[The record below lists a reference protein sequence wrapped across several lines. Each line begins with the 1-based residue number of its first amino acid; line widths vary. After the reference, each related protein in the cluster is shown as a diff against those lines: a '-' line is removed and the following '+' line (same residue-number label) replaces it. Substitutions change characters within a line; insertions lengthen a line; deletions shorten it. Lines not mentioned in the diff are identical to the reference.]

1 MTSAGNAHGN
11 GRVLFVGAGP
21 GNPELLT
28 VRAREIL
35 EHTVHAWVDPAVP
48 ESVRTLI
55 AAAEPVSAEKR
66 ERAEKQWRAEA
77 EAAKESGSRR
87 RPPRPTALT
96 AAEIVLTA
104 PGSGVVTGPDAGAGT
119 GTGSATGSATGPAPE
134 QAVASSAAG
143 EPTTATL
150 PDVPA
155 SRSGCNGPDLT
166 VPDVGAHA
174 LAADMVARAHNGENV
189 VRLVAGNPVDNP
201 AVLREL
207 REVAALGA
215 EFEVIPGMTGAS
227 ALPAYNGIPTG
238 DGYTAVDLRG
248 GLTGVDWAAVAAA
261 PKPLIV
267 TVVPTDLAP
276 VARELKGHGVPG
288 TTPATV
294 TVHATTRRQ
303 KSWDVTLDT
312 LKSVVAAS
320 GPLAKEGEMPEELV
334 VTLGTA
340 ASGRSKYSW
349 WENRALY
356 GWNVLVPR
364 AKAQAGPMSTRLA
377 SHGAIPIEVP
387 TISMEPPR
395 SPAQMERAVKGLVDG
410 RYQWIVFTSVN
421 AVKAVWEKLRE
432 FGLDARALAGVSVA
446 AVGEKTAQAVRDLGI
461 TPELLPRAN
470 ARNAAGLV
478 DVFPPYDADLDPV
491 DRVLLPRADIATD
504 TLVDGLIDLGWSVE
518 DVVAYR
524 TVRAAPPSQEIRDM
538 IKSGGFDAVCFT
550 SSSTVK
556 NLVGIAGKPHTRTI
570 IACIGPVAAR
580 TAEEHG
586 LRVDVMPE
594 VAGVPELVDALA
606 EHVAALRAA
615 DQLPPPRKRR
625 RRRRT
630 PHNGQ

>member
-1 MTSAGNAHGN
+1 MTSAGNALGY

-28 VRAREIL
+28 VRARDIL

-48 ESVRTLI
+48 ENVRSLI
-55 AAAEPVSAEKR
+55 ADAEPVSAAKLDA
-66 ERAEKQWRAEA
+66 AEQEWQAEN
-77 EAAKESGSRR
+77 EAAKEAGSRR
-87 RPPRPTALT
+87 RPARPTHVT
-96 AAEIVLTA
+96 AAEIVLA
-104 PGSGVVTGPDAGAGT
+104 VPGGDSVNAAATRTSVDLPDSPCGRAGAT
-119 GTGSATGSATGPAPE
+119 
-134 QAVASSAAG
+134 
-143 EPTTATL
+143 
-150 PDVPA
+150 
-155 SRSGCNGPDLT
+155 GPDLT
-166 VPDVGAHA
+166 VPDLTAQS
-174 LAADMVARAHNGENV
+174 LAADMVEMIHSGVNV
-189 VRLVAGNPVDNP
+189 VRLVAGNPVDDP

-248 GLTGVDWAAVAAA
+248 GLPGVDWSAVAAA
-261 PKPLIV
+261 PKPLIL
-267 TVVPTDLAP
+267 TVAPTDLAP

-288 TTPATV
+288 STPATV
-294 TVHATTRRQ
+294 TVHATTRKQR
-303 KSWDVTLDT
+303 SWDVTLDT

-320 GPLAKEGEMPEELV
+320 GPLAKEGELPEHLV
-334 VTLGTA
+334 VTLGAA

-349 WENRALY
+349 WESRALY

-421 AVKAVWEKLRE
+421 AVNAVWEKLRE
-432 FGLDARALAGVSVA
+432 FGLDTRALAGVSVA

-461 TPELLPRAN
+461 TPELLPKAK

-478 DVFPPYDADLDPV
+478 EVFPPYDEDLDPV

-524 TVRAAPPSQEIRDM
+524 TVRAAPPSQDIRDM

-570 IACIGPVAAR
+570 IACIGPMAAK

-630 PHNGQ
+630 VPAE

>member
-1 MTSAGNAHGN
+1 MTSAGNALGH

-28 VRAREIL
+28 VRARDIL

-48 ESVRTLI
+48 ENVRSLI
-55 AAAEPVSAEKR
+55 ADAEPVSAAKLDAAER
-66 ERAEKQWRAEA
+66 EWQAENA
-77 EAAKESGSRR
+77 AAKEAGSRR
-87 RPPRPTALT
+87 RPARPTHVT
-96 AAEIVLTA
+96 AAEIVLA
-104 PGSGVVTGPDAGAGT
+104 VPGGDSVNAAATRTSVDLPDSPCGRAGAT
-119 GTGSATGSATGPAPE
+119 
-134 QAVASSAAG
+134 
-143 EPTTATL
+143 
-150 PDVPA
+150 
-155 SRSGCNGPDLT
+155 GPDLT
-166 VPDVGAHA
+166 VPDLTAQS
-174 LAADMVARAHNGENV
+174 LAADMVEMIHSGVNV
-189 VRLVAGNPVDNP
+189 VRLVAGNPVDDP

-248 GLTGVDWAAVAAA
+248 GLPGVDWAAVAAA
-261 PKPLIV
+261 PKPLIL
-267 TVVPTDLAP
+267 TVAPTDLAP

-288 TTPATV
+288 STPATV
-294 TVHATTRRQ
+294 TVHATTRKQR
-303 KSWDVTLDT
+303 SWDVTLDT

-320 GPLAKEGEMPEELV
+320 GPLAKEGEMPEHLV
-334 VTLGTA
+334 VTLGSA

-421 AVKAVWEKLRE
+421 AVHAVWEKLSE

-461 TPELLPRAN
+461 TPELLPKAK

-478 DVFPPYDADLDPV
+478 EVFPPYDEDLDPV

-504 TLVDGLIDLGWSVE
+504 TLVDGLIELGWSVE

-524 TVRAAPPSQEIRDM
+524 TVRAAPPSQDIRDM

-570 IACIGPVAAR
+570 IACIGPMAAK

-630 PHNGQ
+630 VPAE

>member
-1 MTSAGNAHGN
+1 MTSAGNALGH

-28 VRAREIL
+28 VRARDIL

-48 ESVRTLI
+48 GNVRSLI
-55 AAAEPVSAEKR
+55 ADAEPVSAAKLDAAER
-66 ERAEKQWRAEA
+66 EWQAENA
-77 EAAKESGSRR
+77 AAKEAGSRR
-87 RPPRPTALT
+87 RPARPTHVT
-96 AAEIVLTA
+96 AAEIVLA
-104 PGSGVVTGPDAGAGT
+104 VPGGDSVNAAATRTSVDLPDSPCGRAGAT
-119 GTGSATGSATGPAPE
+119 
-134 QAVASSAAG
+134 
-143 EPTTATL
+143 
-150 PDVPA
+150 
-155 SRSGCNGPDLT
+155 GPDLT
-166 VPDVGAHA
+166 VPDLTAQS
-174 LAADMVARAHNGENV
+174 LAADMVEMIHSGVNV
-189 VRLVAGNPVDNP
+189 VRLVAGNPVDDP

-248 GLTGVDWAAVAAA
+248 GLPGVDWAAVAAA
-261 PKPLIV
+261 PKPLIL
-267 TVVPTDLAP
+267 TVAPTDLAP

-288 TTPATV
+288 STPATV
-294 TVHATTRRQ
+294 TVHATTRKQR
-303 KSWDVTLDT
+303 SWDVTLDT

-320 GPLAKEGEMPEELV
+320 GPLAKEGEMPEHLV
-334 VTLGTA
+334 VTLGSA

-421 AVKAVWEKLRE
+421 AVHAVWEKLSE

-461 TPELLPRAN
+461 TPELLPKAK

-478 DVFPPYDADLDPV
+478 EVFPPYDEDLDPV

-504 TLVDGLIDLGWSVE
+504 TLVDGLIELGWSVE

-524 TVRAAPPSQEIRDM
+524 TVRAAPPSQDIRDM

-570 IACIGPVAAR
+570 IACIGPMAAK

-630 PHNGQ
+630 VPAE

>member
-1 MTSAGNAHGN
+1 MTSAGNALGY

-28 VRAREIL
+28 VRARDIL

-48 ESVRTLI
+48 ENVRSLI
-55 AAAEPVSAEKR
+55 ADAEPVSAAKLDA
-66 ERAEKQWRAEA
+66 AEQEWQAEN
-77 EAAKESGSRR
+77 EAAKEAGSRR
-87 RPPRPTALT
+87 RPARPTHVT
-96 AAEIVLTA
+96 AAEIVLA
-104 PGSGVVTGPDAGAGT
+104 VPGGDSVNAAATRTSVDLPDSPCGRAGAT
-119 GTGSATGSATGPAPE
+119 
-134 QAVASSAAG
+134 
-143 EPTTATL
+143 
-150 PDVPA
+150 
-155 SRSGCNGPDLT
+155 GPDLT
-166 VPDVGAHA
+166 VPDLTAQS
-174 LAADMVARAHNGENV
+174 LAADMVEIAHSGVNV
-189 VRLVAGNPVDNP
+189 VRLVAGNPVDDP

-248 GLTGVDWAAVAAA
+248 GLPGVDWSAVAAA
-261 PKPLIV
+261 PKPLIL
-267 TVVPTDLAP
+267 TVAPTDLAP

-288 TTPATV
+288 STPATV
-294 TVHATTRRQ
+294 TVHATTRKQR
-303 KSWDVTLDT
+303 SWDVTLDT

-320 GPLAKEGEMPEELV
+320 GPLAKEGELPEHLV
-334 VTLGTA
+334 VTLGAA

-349 WENRALY
+349 WESRALY

-421 AVKAVWEKLRE
+421 AVNAVWEKLRE

-461 TPELLPRAN
+461 TPELLPKAK

-478 DVFPPYDADLDPV
+478 EVFPPYDEDLDPV

-524 TVRAAPPSQEIRDM
+524 TVRAAPPSQDIRDM

-570 IACIGPVAAR
+570 IACIGPMAAK

-630 PHNGQ
+630 VPAE

>member
-28 VRAREIL
+28 VRARDII

-48 ESVRTLI
+48 ETVRTLI
-55 AAAEPVSAEKR
+55 AAAEPVSAAKR
-66 ERAEKQWRAEA
+66 DRAEKEWQAEA

-87 RPPRPTALT
+87 RPPRPTHLT
-96 AAEIVLTA
+96 AAEIVLAA
-104 PGSGVVTGPDAGAGT
+104 PGAGAG
-119 GTGSATGSATGPAPE
+119 AE
-134 QAVASSAAG
+134 E
-143 EPTTATL
+143 EPTTVVL

-155 SRSGCNGPDLT
+155 SRSGCTGPDLT
-166 VPDVGAHA
+166 VPDLSAHD
-174 LAADMVARAHNGENV
+174 LAADMVGRVRDGENV

-207 REVAALGA
+207 REVAALGV

-238 DGYTAVDLRG
+238 EGYTAVDLRA
-248 GLTGVDWAAVAAA
+248 GLPGVDWEAVAAA
-261 PKPLIV
+261 PKPLIL
-267 TVVPTDLAP
+267 TVAPTDLAP

-288 TTPATV
+288 STPATV

-334 VTLGTA
+334 VTLGTQ

-461 TPELLPRAN
+461 TPELLPKAH

-504 TLVDGLIDLGWSVE
+504 TLVDGLIELGWTVE

-570 IACIGPVAAR
+570 IACIGPMAAQ
-580 TAEEHG
+580 TAREHG

-606 EHVAALRAA
+606 NHVAELRAA
-615 DQLPPPRKRR
+615 GQLPPPRKRR
-625 RRRRT
+625 RRRRVN
-630 PHNGQ
+630 PEQ

>member
-1 MTSAGNAHGN
+1 MTSAGNALGH

-35 EHTVHAWVDPAVP
+35 EHTVHAWVDPSVP

-55 AAAEPVSAEKR
+55 AAAEPVSAAR
-66 ERAEKQWRAEA
+66 RDAAEKQWQEEN
-77 EAAKESGSRR
+77 EAAKEAGSRR
-87 RPPRPTALT
+87 RPPRPVNLT
-96 AAEIVLTA
+96 AAEIVLVA
-104 PGSGVVTGPDAGAGT
+104 PGAAQPDAQGGTTRQGQQEQSGV
-119 GTGSATGSATGPAPE
+119 
-134 QAVASSAAG
+134 
-143 EPTTATL
+143 TL
-150 PDVPA
+150 PDAPSA
-155 SRSGCNGPDLT
+155 RSGATGPDLT
-166 VPDVGAHA
+166 VPDLSARN
-174 LAADMVARAHNGENV
+174 LASDMVAEARDGRHV

-215 EFEVIPGMTGAS
+215 DFEVIPGMTGAS

-248 GLTGVDWAAVAAA
+248 GLREADWSAVAAA
-261 PKPLIV
+261 PKPLIL
-267 TVVPTDLAP
+267 TVAPTDLAP
-276 VARELKGHGVPG
+276 MARELKGHGVPG

-294 TVHATTRRQ
+294 TVHATTHRQ
-303 KSWDVTLDT
+303 RSWDVTLDT

-320 GPLAKEGEMPEELV
+320 GPLVREGDLPEELV
-334 VTLGTA
+334 VTLGA
-340 ASGRSKYSW
+340 QASGRSKYSW

-364 AKAQAGPMSTRLA
+364 AKSQAGPMSTRLA

-432 FGLDARALAGVSVA
+432 FGLDVRALAGVRVA
-446 AVGEKTAQAVRDLGI
+446 VVGAKTAQAVRDLGI

-470 ARNAAGLV
+470 ARNASGLV
-478 DVFPPYDADLDPV
+478 EVFPPYDADLDPV

-570 IACIGPVAAR
+570 IACIGPMAAK

-606 EHVAALRAA
+606 QYVAALRAA

-630 PHNGQ
+630 TPTE

>member
-1 MTSAGNAHGN
+1 MTSAGNALGY

-28 VRAREIL
+28 VRARDIL

-48 ESVRTLI
+48 ENVRSLI
-55 AAAEPVSAEKR
+55 ADAEPVSAAKLDA
-66 ERAEKQWRAEA
+66 AEQEWQAEN
-77 EAAKESGSRR
+77 EAAKEAGSRR
-87 RPPRPTALT
+87 RPARPTHVT
-96 AAEIVLTA
+96 AAEIVLA
-104 PGSGVVTGPDAGAGT
+104 VPGGDSVNAAATRTSVDLPDSPCGRAGAT
-119 GTGSATGSATGPAPE
+119 
-134 QAVASSAAG
+134 
-143 EPTTATL
+143 
-150 PDVPA
+150 
-155 SRSGCNGPDLT
+155 GPDLT
-166 VPDVGAHA
+166 VPDLTAQS
-174 LAADMVARAHNGENV
+174 LAADMVEIIHSGVNV
-189 VRLVAGNPVDNP
+189 VRLVAGNPVDDP

-248 GLTGVDWAAVAAA
+248 GLPGVDWSAVAAA
-261 PKPLIV
+261 PKPLIL
-267 TVVPTDLAP
+267 TVAPTDLAP

-288 TTPATV
+288 STPATV
-294 TVHATTRRQ
+294 TVHATTRKQR
-303 KSWDVTLDT
+303 SWDVTLDT
-312 LKSVVAAS
+312 LKSVVAAC
-320 GPLAKEGEMPEELV
+320 GPLAKEGELPEHLV
-334 VTLGTA
+334 VTLGAA

-349 WENRALY
+349 WESRALY

-421 AVKAVWEKLRE
+421 AVNAVWEKLRE
-432 FGLDARALAGVSVA
+432 FGLDARALAGVYVA

-461 TPELLPRAN
+461 TPELLPKAK

-478 DVFPPYDADLDPV
+478 EVFPPYDEDLDPV

-524 TVRAAPPSQEIRDM
+524 TVRAAPPSQDIRDM

-570 IACIGPVAAR
+570 IACIGPMAAK

-630 PHNGQ
+630 VPAE